1 MSYIKGL
8 RCKEC
13 GQEYA
18 ADIQYICEECFG
30 PVEVNVHIEK
40 AVADGVS
47 WNDLTG
53 VLISAPK
60 GSFSYKRPT
69 PLIRADQLGK
79 AIGINNL
86 YLKDEGTC
94 WPSLSFKDR
103 VVSTALSRAIEDKV
117 EFIACAS
124 TGNLANALAAH
135 AANTGI
141 KSVIF
146 VPHELDLKKIAPA
159 IACGALVFQVE
170 GNYDV
175 ANRLCSEVHESLGWN
190 IVNGDLKPYYL
201 EGAKGIAYDILER
214 FKDDPQISILC
225 PIGGG
230 GLLTTLWKGIKEVEA
245 LGLIDGL
252 PSIFGVQA
260 AGCAPVVNAIKSRSD
275 DIRPVKPDTAVGAIA
290 IGDPPDGYYALK
302 AINESG
308 GSGESATDAEASR
321 MVQLLAEKEGIMT
334 GLTGGV
340 ALAAASKLVKDKTID
355 DSRPVVVLLPDRGV
369 SGAPLDEEIMRERV
383 VKVGADLKSFKEV
396 WKGMSE
402 K

>member
-13 GQEYA
+13 GQEYE

-30 PVEVNVHIEK
+30 PVEVNVDVGNAAGDGIGW
-40 AVADGVS
+40 AGLADA
-47 WNDLTG
+47 
-53 VLISAPK
+53 LISAPK
-60 GSFSYKRPT
+60 GSFSYKKPT
-69 PLIRADQLGK
+69 PLVKVEKLGK

-86 YLKDEGTC
+86 YLKDEGLS

-103 VVSTALSRAIEDKV
+103 VVSTALSRAIEENV

-141 KSVIF
+141 KSLIF
-146 VPHELDLKKIAPA
+146 VPQVLDLKKIAPA

-201 EGAKGIAYDILER
+201 EGAKGIAYEILEA
-214 FKDDPQISILC
+214 FKDNPQISILC

-230 GLLTTLWKGIKEVEA
+230 GLLTTLWKGVREVEA
-245 LGLIDGL
+245 LGLIDDL

-260 AGCAPVVNAIKSRSD
+260 AGCAPVVNAIKSGSD

-302 AINESG
+302 SIKESG
-308 GSGESATDAEASR
+308 GSGESATDEEASR
-321 MVQLLAEKEGIMT
+321 MVQLLAEKEGIIT

-340 ALAAASKLVKDKTID
+340 ALAAASKLVKNKEID

-369 SGAPLDEEIMRERV
+369 SGAPFDEKIVKERV
-383 VKVGADLKSFKEV
+383 VKVGPDLKSFKDV
-396 WKGMSE
+396 WKQVSGE
-402 K
+402 